1 MHIDTGTDLDLGV
14 LTLRVLSLEIVG
26 SLKQGSQQKRK
37 EKKKKSIQIHES
49 VQNEQFNARVF
60 ILRDMGHGREIETT
74 SANPFNKKKKQKKN
88 CQALDESVS
97 HEINNRNTQK

>member
-37 EKKKKSIQIHES
+37 EKKKKKSIQIHES

-74 SANPFNKKKKQKKN
+74 SANPFNKKKTKKKK
-88 CQALDESVS
+88 LSS
-97 HEINNRNTQK
+97 S